1 MFWPRTYSHPYFAG
15 FIHHPLIIHSPIR
28 ALRFTV
34 LIHLKIQSIYVSA
47 RILPPLLPIPQV
59 TVIISKSRNMK
70 SSISHSPSHF
80 LLIDR
85 LCCPYIGSPFPCSHP
100 LRIVVSTI
108 LGSDFLHPLHPTVA
122 PFYFAIST
130 FTVHQ
135 PRTPISSTQQYPP
148 SPFPQV
154 PMYGSLSGSLS
165 SLRPPLRYRSLDNT
179 HVQNVQ

>member
-1 MFWPRTYSHPYFAG
+1 MWNYRLSLT
-15 FIHHPLIIHSPIR
+15 
-28 ALRFTV
+28 
-34 LIHLKIQSIYVSA
+34 
-47 RILPPLLPIPQV
+47 IPQV

-85 LCCPYIGSPFPCSHP
+85 RCCPYIGAPFPCSHP
-100 LRIVVSTI
+100 LLIVVSTI

-135 PRTPISSTQQYPP
+135 PRTPILSSRQYPP

-154 PMYGSLSGSLS
+154 PMYASLSGSLS
-165 SLRPPLRYRSLDNT
+165 SLRLPLRYRRLDDTPARNA
-179 HVQNVQ
+179 Q